1 MKIIL
6 GSKSNDKKQ
15 ILIKAF
21 EELHLFPKVE
31 KVEVDSEITDQPL
44 DREKTLQG
52 AKNRARN
59 AKKLKPNADFWIGL
73 EGGLHDYG
81 DGYRLVTCACLIDNS
96 GNEYAGDGVEI
107 HLPESVSEEVK
118 KGGWFGD
125 AIRLFAK
132 DHEIDEN
139 LITREAPFTEAI
151 QNAYANYLK
160 AEGDLVYR
168 KKVNAVILNSKNH
181 ILLLQL
187 VNYGDTDWNTPGGG
201 IEEGE
206 TPEEALVREL
216 QEELGT
222 DKFEIVEKSIIKNK
236 YDFPDFVVVQQLK
249 KGNKYK
255 GQEQAQFIVRFLGE
269 DEEIKIQ
276 EAEIRAYKWVNY
288 EDLESHLNFPDQ
300 WENIKKVIE
309 KSSVKP

>member
-6 GSKSNDKKQ
+6 GSNSRDKLEALETALQ
-15 ILIKAF
+15 Q
-21 EELHLFPKVE
+21 LHLNLKVE
-31 KVEVDSEITDQPL
+31 GVVVDSEITDQPL
-44 DREKTLQG
+44 DREITLKG
-52 AKNRARN
+52 AKNRVRN
-59 AKKLKPNADFWIGL
+59 ARKAKPGADFWIGL

-81 DGYRLVTCACLIDNS
+81 EGYHLVTYANLIYKS
-96 GNEYAGDGVEI
+96 GNEYVGEGVEI

-118 KGGWFGD
+118 AGGWFGD

-132 DHEIDEN
+132 DHEIDKN
-139 LITREAPFTEAI
+139 LITRKTPFIEAI

-168 KKVNAVILNSKNH
+168 KKVNAVILNSMNH

-206 TPEEALVREL
+206 TPEEALIREL

-222 DKFEIVEKSIIKNK
+222 DKFEIVEKSKIKNK

-276 EAEIRAYKWVNY
+276 EEEIRAYKWVNY
-288 EDLESHLNFPDQ
+288 EDLEAHLNFPGQ
-300 WENIKKVIE
+300 WENIKRVIQE
-309 KSSVKP
+309 SSINL